1 MLALE
6 DDLALEVVIKDSVSS
21 FNGHP
26 ADYLGAK
33 LGWESFDD
41 VVGLRGG
48 RRDILQAKEP
58 LDVLE
63 PGGRGRWGEGRQVQE
78 WGGCCGGRGVERCD
92 VGLRHRGA

>member
-1 MLALE
+1 ME
-6 DDLALEVVIKDSVSS
+6 DDLALEVVVKDSVSS
-21 FNGHP
+21 FTGHP
-26 ADYLGAK
+26 VDYLGAK

-48 RRDILQAKEP
+48 RRDSLQAKEP

-78 WGGCCGGRGVERCD
+78 GGGC
-92 VGLRHRGA
+92 